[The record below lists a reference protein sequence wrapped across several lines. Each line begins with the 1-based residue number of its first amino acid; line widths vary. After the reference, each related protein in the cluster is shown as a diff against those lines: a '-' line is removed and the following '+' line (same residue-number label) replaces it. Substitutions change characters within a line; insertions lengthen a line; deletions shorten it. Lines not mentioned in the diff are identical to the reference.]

1 LPLAIVTLYKRRV
14 LSRFAPALLLLL
26 WSGVKASAQEAHPRF
41 TGAITCMSSSCHGG
55 GTGKNQGLI
64 FAKLDVHRGALAIL
78 SSSRSQRI
86 AEALQLPSAA
96 QSQRCVVCHSPQ
108 QTVPANRFVKPGTP
122 DLAISCET
130 CHGPAEPWLRA
141 HTRPDFT
148 HELRVAE
155 GLRDLSTPYQRAN
168 ACVACHLN
176 LEPEIRRAG
185 HPEMFFELDGQLA
198 SQPPHWKEN
207 DPWHGPRAWL
217 TGQAVALRELSWKL
231 GSHPDAELNLRWRAL
246 IWLLQRADAGGKLA
260 PTMSYS
266 AMQQAADQLAQSAS
280 AQPWSREDGAV
291 APQLRGPGRRFQEVP
306 GRPEGTS
313 ATGGSPGPCS
323 GPALAVTQNPEP
335 ELDL

>member
-1 LPLAIVTLYKRRV
+1 
-14 LSRFAPALLLLL
+14 
-26 WSGVKASAQEAHPRF
+26 
-41 TGAITCMSSSCHGG
+41 MSSSCHGG

-64 FAKLDVHRGALAIL
+64 FAKLDVHKGALAIL

-96 QSQRCVVCHSPQ
+96 RSQRCVVCHSPQ

-198 SQPPHWKEN
+198 SQPPHWKEK

-266 AMQQAADQLAQSAS
+266 AMQEAADQLAQGAS
-280 AQPWSREDGAV
+280 AQPWSREKTARL
-291 APQLRGPGRRFQEVP
+291 LRSYAASGEDFRKSREDRKELRRRAEVLVLALDRLWQP
-306 GRPEGTS
+306 LKTQNPSSTYDE
-313 ATGGSPGPCS
+313 
-323 GPALAVTQNPEP
+323 ALAVLVQEARAQDSFSQDRFAAALQQMEVALERLPAF
-335 ELDL
+335 